1 MEKIKHEKSA
11 GAVVYYFNQESR
23 EPYFLLLKYT
33 NYWGFAKG
41 IIEES
46 EESKETALREIKE
59 ETGFDGELV
68 PGFEEKQIW
77 FFRLKN
83 ELINKE
89 AVYFLVRIKKENKDK
104 VKISFEHED
113 FKWLK
118 KDEAL
123 ELMKIKANKEMIERA
138 YKFILEFEKQK
149 RLFE

>member
-59 ETGFDGELV
+59 ETGFDGELQRAYRDFDTIK
-68 PGFEEKQIW
+68 PATKEEAYQKTEETPEEQTTDNNSDTNPTED
-77 FFRLKN
+77 LG
-83 ELINKE
+83 
-89 AVYFLVRIKKENKDK
+89 NKDT
-104 VKISFEHED
+104 
-113 FKWLK
+113 
-118 KDEAL
+118 
-123 ELMKIKANKEMIERA
+123 
-138 YKFILEFEKQK
+138 KFDIPTFL
-149 RLFE
+149 RRR